1 MFMVNRR
8 LSAKEERLYQAFK
21 RLDVDDDGKITVLE
35 LQAGTS
41 LGSRWSYLMALHIRA
56 CKVHMCLSMHVFCM
70 CVCL

>member
-35 LQAGTS
+35 LQAGTPS
-41 LGSRWSYLMALHIRA
+41 NMAQ
-56 CKVHMCLSMHVFCM
+56 
-70 CVCL
+70 